1 PITLAAREWEL
12 LRYLVEHAGAVLSR
26 EELLKEVWALA
37 PDLITRTVDVHI
49 LWLRQ
54 KLELDPKNPQLI
66 LTVPRR
72 GYKLANVLVPGVARA
87 LEMGSPLAV
96 GRPGVEK

>member
-1 PITLAAREWEL
+1 
-12 LRYLVEHAGAVLSR
+12 
-26 EELLKEVWALA
+26 
-37 PDLITRTVDVHI
+37 VHI

-72 GYKLANVLVPGVARA
+72 GYKLANVSVPGAE
-87 LEMGSPLAV
+87 LPLQIGSP
-96 GRPGVEK
+96 